1 MQPTEIP
8 LILSFSPGKR
18 AWLRGQDDPP
28 KLLSRLVSHI
38 RVIFFDAA
46 GTLFHVEGSVG
57 DVYLGYA
64 EKYGV
69 PRTPDM
75 LAAVNAA
82 FRRAFQDAPP
92 PVFALNDPAEVKR
105 CERLWWFDI
114 VHAVF
119 YRVGM
124 FEGFDEYFDEVY
136 EGFNGP
142 RHWTLYPETVEV
154 LSALRARGYE
164 LGVISNFDT
173 RLFTVLRGLGL
184 LDHFDTVTI
193 STLTRAAKP
202 SPRVFEAAL
211 EKHAVDPDEAVHVG
225 DSRAE
230 DAEAAAAAKLIG
242 IWLDRE
248 GRAGREQG
256 AAYTGHRIESLV
268 DLPKLLD
275 SLEYGEE

>member
-1 MQPTEIP
+1 M
-8 LILSFSPGKR
+8 SN
-18 AWLRGQDDPP
+18 
-28 KLLSRLVSHI
+28 I

-46 GTLFHVEGSVG
+46 GTLFHVKGSVG
-57 DVYLGYA
+57 EVYLGYA

-69 PRTPDM
+69 PQTPDT

-92 PVFALNDPAEVKR
+92 PVFALNDPVEVKR

-124 FEGFDEYFDEVY
+124 FAGFDEYFDEVY

-142 RHWTLYPETVEV
+142 RHWALYPETVEV
-154 LSALRARGYE
+154 LSKLRACGYE
-164 LGVISNFDT
+164 LGIISNFDT

-184 LDHFDTVTI
+184 LEQFDTVTV

-202 SPRVFEAAL
+202 SPRVFQAAL

-225 DSRAE
+225 DSRTE
-230 DAEAAAAAKLIG
+230 DAEAAAAAKLMG
-242 IWLDRE
+242 IWLDRD
-248 GRAGREQG
+248 GRAGRDPG
-256 AAYTGHRIESLV
+256 AGYAGHRIESLSE
-268 DLPKLLD
+268 LPTLLD
-275 SLEYGEE
+275 RLEQREE

>member
-1 MQPTEIP
+1 MRIT
-8 LILSFSPGKR
+8 
-18 AWLRGQDDPP
+18 WWGQHDPP
-28 KLLSRLVSHI
+28 DLLSGVVSHI

-46 GTLFHVEGSVG
+46 GTLFHVKGSVG
-57 DVYLGYA
+57 EVYVAYA

-69 PRTPDM
+69 PQTSDM
-75 LAAVNAA
+75 LAAVNGA
-82 FRRAFQDAPP
+82 FRRAFHDAPA
-92 PVFALNDPAEVKR
+92 PVFAVNDPIEVKR

-136 EGFNGP
+136 EGFNGS

-154 LSALRARGYE
+154 LGVLRSRGHE
-164 LGVISNFDT
+164 LGIISNFDT
-173 RLFTVLRGLGL
+173 RLFNVLRGLAL

-193 STLTRAAKP
+193 STLARAAKP

-225 DSRAE
+225 DSRVE
-230 DAEAAAAAKLIG
+230 DAEAAVAAKLIG
-242 IWLDRE
+242 VWLDRE
-248 GRAGREQG
+248 GRAQEGSG
-256 AAYTGHRIESLV
+256 PGYAGHRITSLSE
-268 DLPKLLD
+268 LPKLLD
-275 SLEYGEE
+275 RLESSDA